1 MSTSTIIAIIYIALT
16 IITIPVTIILALRS
30 KERDKTVAI
39 VMTAVV
45 YLFILSI
52 VYSLSIF
59 ILTNLSH
66 FNFIK
71 NLTSL
76 IGNEQIALTIIY
88 IALIIIII
96 PVDIIL
102 ALRSKELNK
111 KVTRGMSAIVLLF
124 ILSMLI
130 LTNLSHFN
138 FK

>member
-1 MSTSTIIAIIYIALT
+1 MSTSTIIAIIYIVLT

-76 IGNEQIALTIIY
+76 IKRRKNVNIN
-88 IALIIIII
+88 
-96 PVDIIL
+96 D
-102 ALRSKELNK
+102 NN
-111 KVTRGMSAIVLLF
+111 F
-124 ILSMLI
+124 IGYCFCY
-130 LTNLSHFN
+130 TNNNSC
-138 FK
+138 